1 MGSAFTEQ
9 LDAIVIGA
17 GFSGVCLL
25 HFLRKRGFKAK
36 IYEAAKGFGGVWD
49 ANDYPGARTD
59 VPIPSY
65 QLDIEEIW
73 KEYTWKET
81 MPSRGELKDY
91 FKFIDQKLEIGKDTR
106 FDARII
112 RAEFDTEIGEWT
124 VETTSGLHSRAKFL
138 LPCVGYGSTP
148 YLPNIQGLLSF
159 EGRAFHSTEWPKDF
173 NIHGKKVGVI
183 GTGATG
189 VQVVQEIGPH
199 VGRLTVFQRTINTAI
214 PSWLRSFKP
223 GEIDEMRKTLPES
236 LECRKSGGF
245 GTEGQPIM
253 KSAME
258 FSEEEREAKYRDLWA
273 KGGFHLLTDNYY
285 DLILNEASNTTM
297 YNFWRKKVHERIHDP
312 ERAEKLGKSE
322 CQWSARDMLTSDM
335 KRQKNL
341 HIQSSP
347 SDHQWRLTT
356 MRSSTSQMWSWS
368 MSVRM
373 LSLSWK

>member
-1 MGSAFTEQ
+1 MGSASTEQ

-25 HFLRKRGFKAK
+25 HFLRKRGFNAK

-59 VPIPSY
+59 IPIPSY

-73 KEYTWKET
+73 KEYIWKET
-81 MPSRGELKDY
+81 MPTRGELKDY
-91 FKFIDQKLEIGKDTR
+91 FKFIDQKLEISKDTY

-112 RAEFDTEIGEWT
+112 KAEFDAETGEWV

-159 EGRAFHSTEWPKDF
+159 EGRAFHSTEWPKDLD
-173 NIHGKKVGVI
+173 IRGKKVGVI

-189 VQVVQEIGPH
+189 VQVIQEIGPE
-199 VGRLTVFQRTINTAI
+199 VGHLTVFQRTINTGL
-214 PSWLRSFKP
+214 PSWIRSFKP
-223 GEIDEMRKTLPES
+223 GEIEEMRKTLPETFES
-236 LECRKSGGF
+236 RKTGGF
-245 GTEGQPIM
+245 GTEGHTIM
-253 KSAME
+253 KSAMD
-258 FSEEEREAKYRDLWA
+258 FSEEEREANYEDLWA

-297 YNFWRKKVHERIHDP
+297 YNFWRKKVQERIHDP
-312 ERAEKLGKSE
+312 ELAEKLGKSDSW
-322 CQWSARDMLTSDM
+322 WSAQDMLTLDM
-335 KRQKNL
+335 KRPKNL
-341 HIQSSP
+341 HTRSSP
-347 SDHQWRLTT
+347 SDHRWRSTT
-356 MRSSTSQMWSWS
+356 TRSSTSQTWSWS
-368 MSVRM
+368 TSVRM
-373 LSLSWK
+373 PNPSSR